1 MNADFLKAIEEKKKI
16 EVTFNCQSKGRVTR
30 ICIPFDF
37 GPSRRNLKVN
47 PERYHMHDLD
57 SPDGEHT
64 LSILPDQLLAITI
77 LDEHFKPS
85 DYVSWVPNWFIKRDW
100 GSYS

>member
-1 MNADFLKAIEEKKKI
+1 MNTDFLKAIEEKRKI
-16 EVTFNCQSKGRVTR
+16 EVTFNSQSKGTVTR

-47 PERYHMHDLD
+47 PDRYHMYDLD

-64 LSILPDQLLAITI
+64 LSIIPEHLLGIN
-77 LDEHFKPS
+77 LLNEYFEPS
-85 DYVSWVPNWFIKRDW
+85 NYISWEPNWFVKRDW
-100 GSYS
+100 GIYS